1 MPRPVMTSP
10 HRKRVTSRSSPA
22 FILGCRCFA
31 LLPQDMRDVVD
42 LARWLDA
49 AGRPRTPP
57 GPGPRSRQL
66 DVDKRCVAPQSTG
79 IGLSRH
85 GHRDWRARRAPA
97 TARSGRSGPPAS
109 RKGSGTGARW
119 PGAGTRDHEHEGFR
133 GSADGEHGE
142 ISPRG
147 LFVLRMTPE
156 DPGRPLSRYLP
167 FNKWMSSLRW
177 TVMNSLPPGRRIRLS
192 SAIHASARSSIRCRP
207 DRGHERM
214 PAR

>member
-1 MPRPVMTSP
+1 VLWREGLGKERLCVRLLDGWCSSVPRSVKFTE
-10 HRKRVTSRSSPA
+10 A
-22 FILGCRCFA
+22 EG
-31 LLPQDMRDVVD
+31 QG
-42 LARWLDA
+42 DA
-49 AGRPRTPP
+49 DWPRTEISVAKYMRARR
-57 GPGPRSRQL
+57 RS
-66 DVDKRCVAPQSTG
+66 C
-79 IGLSRH
+79 SRH
-85 GHRDWRARRAPA
+85 GTGSVRARSAPA
-97 TARSGRSGPPAS
+97 AARSGRSGPPAS
-109 RKGSGTGARW
+109 RKGRGTGARW